1 MDSYDRLI
9 GKTLFEM
16 KFNYYDNAL
25 REYSKDN
32 IWFQSYNQLKYGI
45 EDTCQYSYLKK
56 CEQNYLYEGLLHTMD
71 PNKALSKLK
80 KYFDGFIHHAGIDY
94 NPLQKDKTP
103 LLYFYIYC
111 DDYDDEYNK
120 DALINLESIIYNL
133 GYFIAAKK
141 RQNGNYVFMLHPKF
155 IYELTDYVYKE
166 CDGILYHI
174 TDYKTYQKIQKNGLI
189 PRSKQFNGDN
199 YPDRVYFYLKY
210 NYNKLESYAKDL
222 FKNKQNINN
231 AVILKIDLKTRGS
244 YIEGNKATMYRFFDD
259 PKGWNSVFTYENI
272 DPKCISLDREIKDI
286 SI

>member
-1 MDSYDRLI
+1 MNSYDRLI

-80 KYFDGFIHHAGIDY
+80 KYFDGFIHHPGIDY

-111 DDYDDEYNK
+111 DDY
-120 DALINLESIIYNL
+120 
-133 GYFIAAKK
+133 
-141 RQNGNYVFMLHPKF
+141 
-155 IYELTDYVYKE
+155 
-166 CDGILYHI
+166 
-174 TDYKTYQKIQKNGLI
+174 
-189 PRSKQFNGDN
+189 
-199 YPDRVYFYLKY
+199 
-210 NYNKLESYAKDL
+210 
-222 FKNKQNINN
+222 NI
-231 AVILKIDLKTRGS
+231 
-244 YIEGNKATMYRFFDD
+244 
-259 PKGWNSVFTYENI
+259 
-272 DPKCISLDREIKDI
+272 
-286 SI
+286 